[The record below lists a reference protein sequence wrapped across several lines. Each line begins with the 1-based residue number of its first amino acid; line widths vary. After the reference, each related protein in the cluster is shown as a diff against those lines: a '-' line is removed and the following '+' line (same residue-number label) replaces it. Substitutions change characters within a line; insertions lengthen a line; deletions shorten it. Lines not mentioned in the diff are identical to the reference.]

1 MNSVVQFTRIR
12 FWMIAMSAFFIV
24 GMFVVTGI
32 RGGFN
37 YGVEFQPGLSLQ
49 VKVLPDKAKATT
61 GTVIKAL
68 SAVNGYQVQGIG
80 NSADQV
86 FDIKVRQPRT
96 GAPADF
102 SQSMTNTVMGDLEK
116 AFGSGSVVSQSS
128 VFVGPRFSSD
138 LTRQIALMVIL
149 TVAVILVYL
158 SFRFRFAYAVGAVV
172 ATLHDTLMMIAFI
185 GALQIEISTA
195 IIAAVLTIIGYSLN
209 DTIVV
214 FDRIRENEKLMRE
227 STFIS
232 VIDTS
237 ITKSLSRTIVTSFT
251 TFLAVLAI
259 FVFTTGSIQDF
270 ALALIIGIV
279 WGTYSSI
286 FIASPV
292 LLGMVNTQIRRRKR
306 RDHQKFGRGV
316 LPSASARQT
325 KEGVPVEQTAAEKS
339 EQAVLDKEA
348 VIRELAQRR
357 ASSSGRQSAGRHG
370 SRSQRKKK

>member
-1 MNSVVQFTRIR
+1 MNSAIQFTRIR
-12 FWMIAMSAFFIV
+12 FWMISMSAVFII
-24 GMFVVTGI
+24 GMFVVTGF

-61 GTVIKAL
+61 GQVIKAL
-68 SAVNGYQVQGIG
+68 ATLNGYQVQGIG

-96 GAPADF
+96 GAPTDF
-102 SQSMTNTVMGDLEK
+102 SQSMTDTVMKDLEK
-116 AFGSGSVVSQSS
+116 AFGTGSVVNQSS

-138 LTRQIALMVIL
+138 LTRQILLMVIL

-185 GALQIEISTA
+185 GAFQIEISTA

-227 STFIS
+227 SSFIS

-259 FVFTTGSIQDF
+259 FLFTTGSIQNF

-292 LLGMVNTQIRRRKR
+292 LLGMVNTQTRRRKR
-306 RDHQKFGRGV
+306 REQRKFGRGAV
-316 LPSASARQT
+316 PGTTARQT
-325 KEGVPVEQTAAEKS
+325 KEGEPVEQTAAEKS

-357 ASSSGRQSAGRHG
+357 ASSSGRHT

>member
-1 MNSVVQFTRIR
+1 MRRVIQFTRIR
-12 FWMIAMSAFFIV
+12 FWMIGMSVVLIA

-37 YGVEFQPGLSLQ
+37 YGVEFKAGLSMRVQ
-49 VKVLPDKAKATT
+49 VLPEKAKSTIAA
-61 GTVIKAL
+61 VRKAL
-68 SAVNGYQVQGIG
+68 SGIDGYEVQSIG
-80 NSADQV
+80 AASDQTY
-86 FDIKVRQPRT
+86 DIKVREPRT
-96 GAPADF
+96 GAPPDF
-102 SQSMTNTVMGDLEK
+102 SMSMSNTVMNDLSK
-116 AFGSGSVVSQSS
+116 AFGAGSAKQQSS

-158 SFRFRFAYAVGAVV
+158 SFRFRFAYSVGAVV
-172 ATLHDTLMMIAFI
+172 ATLHDTLMMLAFI
-185 GALQIEISTA
+185 GAFQIEISTA

-227 STFIS
+227 SPLSGI
-232 VIDTS
+232 IDAS

-270 ALALIIGIV
+270 ALALMVGIV

-292 LLGMVNTQIRRRKR
+292 FLGMVNSQTRRRKKKDQR
-306 RDHQKFGRGV
+306 LFGRPALG
-316 LPSASARQT
+316 LSRGPKDGA
-325 KEGVPVEQTAAEKS
+325 PVEQTQAEKT

-357 ASSSGRQSAGRHG
+357 ATSAVGRHT
-370 SRSQRKKK
+370 SRSQRKKNK

>member
-1 MNSVVQFTRIR
+1 MNSVIQFTRIR
-12 FWMIAMSAFFIV
+12 FWMIAMSAVFIV
-24 GMFVVTGI
+24 GMFAVTGF

-102 SQSMTNTVMGDLEK
+102 SQSMTNTVMSNLEK
-116 AFGSGSVVSQSS
+116 AFGTGSVVTQSS

-172 ATLHDTLMMIAFI
+172 ATLHDTLMMVAFI
-185 GALQIEISTA
+185 GAFQIEISTA

-227 STFIS
+227 SSFIS

-251 TFLAVLAI
+251 TFLAVLSI

-270 ALALIIGIV
+270 ALALIVGIV

-292 LLGMVNTQIRRRKR
+292 LLAMVDTQSRRRKR
-306 RDHQKFGRGV
+306 RDRRKFGRGMATSGT
-316 LPSASARQT
+316 PARQT
-325 KEGVPVEQTAAEKS
+325 KEGAPVEQTAAEKS

-357 ASSSGRQSAGRHG
+357 ASSAGGRHS